1 MAKRN
6 STASR
11 SRQARKE
18 YRAKIKKLQDAG
30 LIGKV
35 DTRKHADKSTT
46 KTLDKYRG
54 FLAGK
59 ESAVAAPDLKTA
71 REIRRKFGFKGK
83 GKTVIIPRERGER
96 FHISKKGELTSVRP
110 NPVEK
115 GTRIKKTFGEK
126 ITAPPTS
133 DEKLYYTLPQRKRG
147 GTSIRRATFASF
159 DEMLF
164 FLNAYDINFED
175 IEDYIEI
182 EKVVKGSA
190 RDVDL
195 KTRVAKEHRRA
206 SRRSKQR
213 RGGKSKTKKSPPRKR
228 AAKKRPA
235 KKRPAKKRRR

>member
-1 MAKRN
+1 MAQRTNTRKRSN
-6 STASR
+6 
-11 SRQARKE
+11 QARKE

-59 ESAVAAPDLKTA
+59 ESAVRAPDLKTA
-71 REIRRKFGFKGK
+71 RDLRRKFGFKGK
-83 GKTVIIPRERGER
+83 GKTVIIPREKGER
-96 FHISKKGELTSVRP
+96 FSISKKGELSSTRP
-110 NPVEK
+110 NPVEP
-115 GTRIKKTFGEK
+115 GTRLKKKFGER

-133 DEKLYYTLPQRKRG
+133 NERLYYTIPQRRRG
-147 GTSIRRATFASF
+147 GVTLRRATFATF

-182 EKVVKGSA
+182 EKVTRGGS

-195 KTRVAKEHRRA
+195 KSRVAAEHRRA
-206 SRRSKQR
+206 SRKA
-213 RGGKSKTKKSPPRKR
+213 RKR
-228 AAKKRPA
+228 RAGYK
-235 KKRPAKKRRR
+235 KKRRTKKRRTLSRKGAKR